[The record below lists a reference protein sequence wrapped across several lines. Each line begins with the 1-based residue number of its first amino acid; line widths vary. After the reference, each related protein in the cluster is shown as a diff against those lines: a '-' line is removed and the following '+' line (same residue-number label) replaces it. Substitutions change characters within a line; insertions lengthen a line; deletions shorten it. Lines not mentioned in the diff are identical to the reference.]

1 MKVKELQ
8 ISGLSSRIY
17 EPENEIKELML
28 AIHGFAG
35 DKESS
40 VIVAVA
46 EMLTKHKIATIS
58 YDLPNHGGNVK
69 STPLSLEECIQSVC
83 DMLTYAKKEYKGLP
97 ISIFATSFGGFLILQ
112 HLKRYSENFKN
123 VILRSPAIDMANIL
137 VKNILPEHKLTI
149 KDFTNPQNLGY
160 GYELWID
167 KKFIDDLHDN
177 NLEGG
182 INKTDNHF
190 HIMQGLQDDIVD
202 PNFVFDYANKY
213 FNNSHT
219 LHIFENAD
227 HRYKKPGE
235 LERIVDIT
243 QKIFKK

>member
-1 MKVKELQ
+1 M
-8 ISGLSSRIY
+8 
-17 EPENEIKELML
+17 NIKELKINNLATRIFEPSNEIREVLL

-46 EMLTKHKIATIS
+46 EMLAKNNIATIS

-69 STPLSLEECIQSVC
+69 STPLILDECIKSVRH
-83 DMLTYAKKEYKGLP
+83 MIEYAKNEYKNLP
-97 ISIFATSFGGFLILQ
+97 ISIFATSFGGFLLLQ
-112 HLKRYSENFKN
+112 HLKKHNETFKN
-123 VILRSPAIDMANIL
+123 VILRSPAIDMGNIL
-137 VKNILPEHKLTI
+137 VKNILPEHKLSLG
-149 KDFTNPQNLGY
+149 DFATPQNLGY
-160 GYELWID
+160 AYELWVD
-167 KKFIDDLHDN
+167 NKFIDDLYTN
-177 NLEGG
+177 NLSSG
-182 INKTDNHF
+182 IGETSSHF

-213 FNNSHT
+213 FKNQHT

-235 LERIVDIT
+235 LERIVDIAK
-243 QKIFKK
+243 KILI